1 MTYKDG
7 GKSGG
12 RKPGSKNKLTL
23 ARAKALEELKK
34 HWNGALPENAFKG
47 NALELIQYFYK
58 HPDTDPLFAVE
69 CASKAMQFEVPKKSE
84 ATIEDNRSYVVRMP
98 ADTPGKMPKEQLD
111 NWLKLYG
118 EESIASTSLADKKNT
133 IQ

>member
-1 MTYKDG
+1 
-7 GKSGG
+7 
-12 RKPGSKNKLTL
+12 
-23 ARAKALEELKK
+23 
-34 HWNGALPENAFKG
+34 
-47 NALELIQYFYK
+47 
-58 HPDTDPLFAVE
+58 
-69 CASKAMQFEVPKKSE
+69 
-84 ATIEDNRSYVVRMP
+84 VRMP